1 MEIIYLDCKF
11 CIKKF
16 TKGIPEITDI
26 GEQDLERNILDMLPE
41 EDCAVWTANIKK
53 AEHGERVFRR
63 VKNKGRYLMV
73 EILPYKNKGTLN
85 GYIVL
90 IQKIQR

>member
-1 MEIIYLDCKF
+1 MEIIYLDCEF

-16 TKGIPEITDI
+16 TKGIPELIDI
-26 GEQDLERNILDMLPE
+26 GEQDLEQNILDILPE
-41 EDCAVWTANIKK
+41 EDCAVWTENIKK

-73 EILPYKNKGTLN
+73 EILPNKNNGTISE
-85 GYIVL
+85 YIVL
-90 IQKIQR
+90 VQKIHG